1 MHTTSSPV
9 VHLDIKPENILV
21 YSLLRTSVQVEDGS
35 LVADFGL
42 RKFLRSLGKSLE
54 HQVFRLLRSSVEKI
68 LPQVLMVG
76 GVLTELFGGRPLYT
90 SIDTHNYVSCCR
102 PKKYASSS

>member
-68 LPQVLMVG
+68 LPQVLMS
-76 GVLTELFGGRPLYT
+76 GVSSQSSLAVDHYT
-90 SIDTHNYVSCCR
+90 Q
-102 PKKYASSS
+102 A